1 MLKRIFHANIPLL
14 FVLLW
19 STGFIGAKYGL
30 PYAEPYALLFLR
42 FVLTLVLLV
51 ALIAHFKPA
60 PPENW
65 RQRLHLMVSGSLI
78 HGAYL
83 GGVFTSIKAG
93 MPAGLCALIVGLQ
106 PLLTTISAPLLLG
119 ERVTRMQWLGV
130 VLGLFGLYLIFA
142 SGGNHAAPFS
152 QHATWA
158 AVIALLGI
166 TAGTLY
172 QKKFCASNEILSSAF
187 FQYLSTVAIFG
198 LGTWLFESREIQF
211 THQLIF
217 AIFWLAIVLS
227 IGAILL
233 LNYLIKHGE
242 IHKVSSLFYL
252 VPAVTALEAAWLFD
266 EKLGIEKVAGM
277 AIVTFSV
284 FIVVRRSR

>member
-1 MLKRIFHANIPLL
+1 MLKRAFLANIPLL

-30 PYAEPYALLFLR
+30 PYAEPYTLLLLR

-51 ALIAHFKPA
+51 ALIAYFKPA
-60 PPENW
+60 PPANW

-106 PLLTTISAPLLLG
+106 PLLTTIFAPLLLG

-130 VLGLFGLYLIFA
+130 VLGLFGLSLIFA

-152 QHATWA
+152 EHAAWA
-158 AVIALLGI
+158 AVVALLGI

-172 QKKFCASNEILSSAF
+172 QKKFCAGNEILSSAF
-187 FQYLSTVAIFG
+187 YQYLSTVVIFG
-198 LGTWLFESREIQF
+198 LGAYLFESREIQF
-211 THQLIF
+211 THQLVF

-284 FIVVRRSR
+284 FIVVRRGR

>member
-1 MLKRIFHANIPLL
+1 MLKRIFLANIPLL

-30 PYAEPYALLFLR
+30 PYAEPYTLLFLR

-51 ALIAHFKPA
+51 ALIARFKPA
-60 PPENW
+60 PPANW

-130 VLGLFGLYLIFA
+130 VLGLFGLILIFA
-142 SGGNHAAPFS
+142 TGSNHAAPFN
-152 QHATWA
+152 QHAAWA

-172 QKKFCASNEILSSAF
+172 QKKFCAHNEILSSAF
-187 FQYLSTVAIFG
+187 FQYLSTVVIFG
-198 LGTWLFESREIQF
+198 LGTYLFESREIQF

-266 EKLGIEKVAGM
+266 EKLGIEKIAGM

-284 FIVVRRSR
+284 FIVVRRGR

>member
-1 MLKRIFHANIPLL
+1 MLKRAFHANIPLL

-30 PYAEPYALLFLR
+30 PYAEPYTLLFLR
-42 FVLTLVLLV
+42 FVLTLALLV

-60 PPENW
+60 PPADW

-83 GGVFTSIKAG
+83 GGVFTAIKAG

-119 ERVTRMQWLGV
+119 ERVTRLQWLGV
-130 VLGLFGLYLIFA
+130 VLGLFGLSLIFA
-142 SGGNHAAPFS
+142 SGGSLAAPISRHAAS
-152 QHATWA
+152 A

-172 QKKFCASNEILSSAF
+172 QKKFCGHNEILSSAF
-187 FQYLSTVAIFG
+187 YQYLSTVVIFG
-198 LGTWLFESREIQF
+198 LGAWLFESRDIQL
-211 THQLIF
+211 THQLVF

-233 LNYLIKHGE
+233 LNHLIKHGE

-252 VPAVTALEAAWLFD
+252 VPAVTAVEAAWLFD
-266 EKLGIEKVAGM
+266 ERLGIEKIAGM
-277 AIVTFSV
+277 AIVAFSV
-284 FIVVRRSR
+284 FIVVRRGR

>member
-1 MLKRIFHANIPLL
+1 MLKRIFLANIPLL

-30 PYAEPYALLFLR
+30 PYAEPYTLLFLR
-42 FVLTLVLLV
+42 FVLTLALLV

-60 PPENW
+60 PPANW

-83 GGVFTSIKAG
+83 GGVFTAIKAG

-119 ERVTRMQWLGV
+119 EGVTRMQWLGV
-130 VLGLFGLYLIFA
+130 VLGLFGLILIFA
-142 SGGNHAAPFS
+142 TGSNHAAPFN
-152 QHATWA
+152 QHAAWA

-172 QKKFCASNEILSSAF
+172 QKKFCAHNEILSSAF
-187 FQYLSTVAIFG
+187 FQYLSTVVIFG
-198 LGTWLFESREIQF
+198 LGTYLLESHEIQF

-266 EKLGIEKVAGM
+266 EKLGIEKIAGM

-284 FIVVRRSR
+284 FIVVRRGR

>member
-1 MLKRIFHANIPLL
+1 MIKRVFLANIPLL

-30 PYAEPYALLFLR
+30 PYAEPYTLLFLR
-42 FVLTLVLLV
+42 LVLTLALLA

-60 PPENW
+60 PPANW
-65 RQRLHLMVSGSLI
+65 RQRFHLMVSGSLI

-130 VLGLFGLYLIFA
+130 VLGLFGLILIFA
-142 SGGNHAAPFS
+142 TGSNHAAPFN
-152 QHATWA
+152 QHAAWA

-172 QKKFCASNEILSSAF
+172 QKKFCAHNEILSSAF
-187 FQYLSTVAIFG
+187 FQYLSTVVIFG
-198 LGTWLFESREIQF
+198 LGTYLYESREIQF

-227 IGAILL
+227 TGAILL

-284 FIVVRRSR
+284 FIVVRRGR

>member
-1 MLKRIFHANIPLL
+1 MLKRVFLANIPLL

-30 PYAEPYALLFLR
+30 PYAEPYTLLFLR
-42 FVLTLVLLV
+42 FVLTLALLV
-51 ALIAHFKPA
+51 ALIAYFKPA
-60 PPENW
+60 PPANW
-65 RQRLHLMVSGSLI
+65 RQRFHLMVSGSLI

-130 VLGLFGLYLIFA
+130 VLGLFGLTLIFA
-142 SGGNHAAPFS
+142 AGSNHAAPFN
-152 QHATWA
+152 QHAAWA

-172 QKKFCASNEILSSAF
+172 QKKFCAHNEILSSAF
-187 FQYLSTVAIFG
+187 FQYLSTVVIFG
-198 LGTWLFESREIQF
+198 LGTYLFESREIQF

-266 EKLGIEKVAGM
+266 EKLGIEKIAGM

-284 FIVVRRSR
+284 FIVVRRGQ

>member
-1 MLKRIFHANIPLL
+1 MLKRAFHANIPLL

-30 PYAEPYALLFLR
+30 PHAEPYTLLFLR

-60 PPENW
+60 PPANW

-83 GGVFTSIKAG
+83 GGVFTAIKSG

-106 PLLTTISAPLLLG
+106 PLLTTMSAPLLLG

-130 VLGLFGLYLIFA
+130 VLGLFGLTLIFA
-142 SGGNHAAPFS
+142 TGSNHAAAFN
-152 QHATWA
+152 QHAAWA

-172 QKKFCASNEILSSAF
+172 QKKFCAHNEILSSAF
-187 FQYLSTVAIFG
+187 FQYLSTVVIFG
-198 LGTWLFESREIQF
+198 LGTYLFESREIQF

-284 FIVVRRSR
+284 FIVVRRGQ

>member
-1 MLKRIFHANIPLL
+1 MLKRVFLANIPLL

-30 PYAEPYALLFLR
+30 PYAEPYTLLFLR
-42 FVLTLVLLV
+42 FVLTLALLV
-51 ALIAHFKPA
+51 ALIAYFKPA
-60 PPENW
+60 PPANW
-65 RQRLHLMVSGSLI
+65 RQRFHLMVSGSLI

-130 VLGLFGLYLIFA
+130 VLGLFGLILIFA
-142 SGGNHAAPFS
+142 TGSNHAAPFN
-152 QHATWA
+152 QHAAGA

-172 QKKFCASNEILSSAF
+172 QKKFCAHNEILSSAF
-187 FQYLSTVAIFG
+187 FQYLSTVVIFG
-198 LGTWLFESREIQF
+198 LGTYLFESREIQF

-266 EKLGIEKVAGM
+266 EKLGIEKIAGM

-284 FIVVRRSR
+284 FIVVRRGQ

>member
-1 MLKRIFHANIPLL
+1 MLKRIFLANIPLL

-30 PYAEPYALLFLR
+30 PYAEPYTLLFLR
-42 FVLTLVLLV
+42 FVLTLALLV
-51 ALIAHFKPA
+51 VLIAYFKPA
-60 PPENW
+60 PPANW
-65 RQRLHLMVSGSLI
+65 RQRFHLMVSGSLI

-130 VLGLFGLYLIFA
+130 VLGLFGLSLIFA
-142 SGGNHAAPFS
+142 TGSDHAAPFN
-152 QHATWA
+152 QHAAWA

-187 FQYLSTVAIFG
+187 FQYLSTVVIFG
-198 LGTWLFESREIQF
+198 LGTYLFENREIQF

-233 LNYLIKHGE
+233 LNHLIKHGE

-266 EKLGIEKVAGM
+266 EKLGIEKIAGM